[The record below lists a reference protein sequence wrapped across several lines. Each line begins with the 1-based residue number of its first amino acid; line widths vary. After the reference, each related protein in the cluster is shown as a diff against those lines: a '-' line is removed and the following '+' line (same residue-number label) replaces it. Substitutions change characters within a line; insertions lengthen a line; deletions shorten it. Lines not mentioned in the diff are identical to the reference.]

1 VALSRTRTRRPR
13 WGLTGLADLVVSRRG
28 TVLVLA
34 VVLVGLAGWWG
45 SGVITSLSNGGYV
58 ARSAETARADEA
70 LHSRFGIDATNL
82 VLLVR
87 GPGNVDS
94 PEVVAAGR
102 SFTDRVRAADGVDT
116 AESYWTVG
124 DPALRADDGRSAVV
138 LVHLSGDEDQAQRTA
153 TTLVP
158 QLTGSQHGLTVAAT
172 GEAEVNAELAHHS
185 DRDLVRAELLA
196 APIVLLLLLLV
207 FRTPMAALLPFGVGV
222 IAIVLTLAVLRVLT
236 TVTPVSVFALNLT
249 TALGFGLAID
259 YSLFVLVRFR
269 EARESGADPATAA
282 RTSIRSAGRT
292 VLFSALTVACCLSAL
307 LVFPLYFLRSLA
319 YAAIPVV
326 ILAGLAALVVLPAAL
341 VTAGRWIDGPDLT
354 APVRRLLR
362 RSRGTADPAWGRLAA
377 VVMRRPLVVAVPV
390 VAVLLLLASPFTQAR
405 FGLTDDRVLPRDAM
419 ASSTARAIDRDFDAA
434 ALDPVTVVL
443 SGTDAAAVDGAAAA
457 ISLLPAVREVDAELG
472 RYVDGTLVAP
482 SPAPPSAYRDG
493 AVSRIVVVPAVE
505 AFSPEGARLVR
516 ELRDLPVP
524 VAVTGSAALFVD
536 TSDLIADRLPAA
548 LALIGAVMFV
558 LLFLFTGSLVLPLKA
573 IVFNLLSLSASFGAM
588 VFVFQEGHLRWLVGD
603 FVVSGYL
610 DVTMPVLMFCVAFG
624 VSMDYEIF
632 LLSRIR
638 EAYLETGDNRRAVVE
653 GLGRTGSLIS
663 AAALLI
669 GAVLVMLATSQVSLL
684 KLLGVGLFLA
694 VLMDA
699 LVIRGLLVPA
709 FMALAGRANWWAPAR
724 LRRLHAR
731 IGLHEAP
738 TAPVPTAPVPTT
750 PLHTAAP
757 APAPRPLVTT

>member
-1 VALSRTRTRRPR
+1 MALPSSSPRRP
-13 WGLTGLADLVVSRRG
+13 GLAGLADLVVARRR

-34 VVLVGLAGWWG
+34 AVLVGLAGWFG
-45 SGVITSLSNGGYV
+45 SGAVEHLSNGGYV
-58 ARSAETARADEA
+58 ARSADTVRADEA
-70 LHSRFGIDATNL
+70 LSSEFGVEATNL

-87 GPGNVDS
+87 APGDVDS
-94 PEVVAAGR
+94 PDVAAAGR
-102 SFTDRVRAADGVDT
+102 AFTDRVRASDGVGS
-116 AESYWTVG
+116 AESYWTLG
-124 DPALRADDGRSAVV
+124 DPALRATDGRAAVV
-138 LVHLSGDEDQAQRTA
+138 LVHLAGDEDQAQRTA

-158 QLTGSQHGLTVAAT
+158 RLTGSQDGLTVSAT

-207 FRTPMAALLPFGVGV
+207 FRTPMAALLPFAVGV
-222 IAIVLTLAVLRVLT
+222 IAIVLTLAVLRVLAA
-236 TVTPVSVFALNLT
+236 VTPVSVFALNLT

-269 EARESGADPATAA
+269 EAREGGADPAAAA
-282 RTSIRSAGRT
+282 RAAVRSAGRT

-326 ILAGLAALVVLPAAL
+326 LLAGTAALVVLPAAL
-341 VTAGRWIDGPDLT
+341 VAAGRWIDGPDVT
-354 APVRRLLR
+354 APLRRLLR
-362 RSRGTADPAWGRLAA
+362 RSRRPAEPVWGRLAA
-377 VVMRRPLVVAVPV
+377 LVMRRPLVVAVPV
-390 VAVLLLLASPFTQAR
+390 VALLLLLAAPFTQAR
-405 FGLTDDRVLPRDAM
+405 FGLTDDRVLPPGAQ
-419 ASSTARAIDRDFDAA
+419 ASTTAREIDREFDAA
-434 ALDPVTVVL
+434 VLDPITVVVT
-443 SGTDAAAVDGAAAA
+443 GADATAVDGAAAA
-457 ISLLPAVREVDAELG
+457 ISLLPDVREVDAAAG

-482 SPAPPSAYRDG
+482 SPAPPSAARSG
-493 AVSRIVVVPAVE
+493 EVSRIVVVPAVE
-505 AFSPEGARLVR
+505 PFSPEGARLVR
-516 ELRDLPVP
+516 ELRELPVP
-524 VAVTGSAALFVD
+524 ATATGSAVLFVD
-536 TSDLIADRLPAA
+536 TSDVMAGRLPAA
-548 LALIGAVMFV
+548 LALIGAVMTV
-558 LLFLFTGSLVLPLKA
+558 LLFLFTGSLLLPLKA
-573 IVFNLLSLSASFGAM
+573 IMFNLLSLSASFGAM
-588 VFVFQEGHLRWLVGD
+588 VFVFQDGHLRWLVGD

-610 DVTMPVLMFCVAFG
+610 DVTVPVLMFCVAFG

-638 EAYLETGDNRRAVVE
+638 EAHLETGDNTRAVVE

-699 LVIRGLLVPA
+699 LLIRGLLVPA
-709 FMALAGRANWWAPAR
+709 FMALAGRANWWAPAP

-738 TAPVPTAPVPTT
+738 SAPP
-750 PLHTAAP
+750 HAAP
-757 APAPRPLVTT
+757 APAARPLVTT